1 MRELPLTVA
10 RRLLRAWLALGT
22 VLLAT
27 ACIQVVRT
35 TQEQEP
41 EPRAPDPLISMTEP
55 KLEPTGVEGLLAAP
69 ALDPTL
75 YYYEPD
81 ELWYRYAY
89 KRWYQAFRWDGNWF
103 IPDDVPKAVKDRSP
117 KETPKTVKDKAKE
130 LKGKLD
136 EIDRQER
143 LEQLERE
150 MNEIDK
156 KDGAPAKKEG
166 APQGDGSAPDAK
178 TPAPDA
184 KKKPVDPD

>member
-1 MRELPLTVA
+1 MREKPLTAA
-10 RRLLRAWLALGT
+10 RRGPLRALLALAAA
-22 VLLAT
+22 LLAT

-41 EPRAPDPLISMTEP
+41 EPRAPDPLVSMEEP

-75 YYYEPD
+75 VYYEPE

-130 LKGKLD
+130 LKGKLE
-136 EIDRQER
+136 EIDRKER

-150 MNEIDK
+150 MKELD
-156 KDGAPAKKEG
+156 KKEG
-166 APQGDGSAPDAK
+166 APNGDGK
-178 TPAPDA
+178 KPAPDTT
-184 KKKPVDPD
+184 KPVDPD